1 MAEKPKNPF
10 QFWEKLKQRRVV
22 RVMTVYVASSF
33 AILQGLDMIFSRLG
47 FPSWTVTLVMIVLAC
62 GLIVS
67 IILSWI
73 YDITPEGVKR
83 TKDIEPDIIEDTE
96 RDEITAH
103 GREQILISDAVNL
116 LKEKKLFNERI
127 NKFKKKER
135 IYNYSSILVILTV
148 TVFFIFTSSSTVPF
162 GKRDWIVITDFENLT
177 DNPVFD
183 KSLYTAFSL
192 SISQSRHINVFF
204 RSRMLDIL
212 AMMELNNQTLV
223 DEKTGR
229 EIAVREGI
237 NLYIVPAISEV
248 GNKYVITAKILEA
261 KSGNLLKS
269 ETIYVESLDK
279 ILPGLDQLSKRIR
292 RNLGESRYN
301 IAMQDKPMVKA
312 TTSSL
317 EALKLYSLGIDQHY
331 KLDFEGARDYY
342 EAALKIDTG
351 FTAAKASLGN
361 VNIRA
366 FDPVKGREF
375 LSQAVKSADNL
386 TKRERLWVLALHAM
400 QVENDILK
408 GLGYFRML
416 TELYPDDPIARNNMG
431 YYYQVSGEYEKAV
444 KEYKEAIRIDPHA
457 AIAYGGLLWVYLDY
471 LGEADSALVW
481 SEKMITDNPQNVW
494 GYANLGSA
502 WLCYDS
508 LSKAEEAYAKAREI
522 NPDLILNLYNLAHT
536 YRIQKKYEKAIPT
549 LKYILRI
556 NQDEISAYYDL
567 GVNYQSMGNQ
577 VEARKYFLIFKKSA
591 EEGWIKK
598 LPNDVGTYT
607 SLAAVLA
614 RLGETDSSMQML
626 RKAIEID
633 SAQHY
638 KFAEVLCLQGKIP
651 EATKELENA
660 FKKGYRD
667 LLWIKLT
674 PDLQLLN
681 NDNHLRDLLGK
692 YFK

>member
-1 MAEKPKNPF
+1 MAGKPKNPF

-22 RVMTVYVASSF
+22 RVITVYVASSF

-47 FPSWTVTLVMIVLAC
+47 FPSWTVTLVMIILAC

-83 TKDIEPDIIEDTE
+83 TKDIEPKIIEDIE
-96 RDEITAH
+96 RDEITTPV
-103 GREQILISDAVNL
+103 REQIPILDAVEL
-116 LKEKKLFNERI
+116 LKEKKLFAERI

-135 IYNYSSILVILTV
+135 IYNYSSIIVILAV
-148 TVFFIFTSSSTVPF
+148 TVFFIFSNSSTVPF
-162 GKRDWIVITDFENLT
+162 DKRDWIVITDFENLT

-192 SISQSRHINVFF
+192 SISQSRHINVFL

-212 AMMELNNQTLV
+212 AMMELKNQTLV

-237 NLYIVPAISEV
+237 NLYIVPTISEV
-248 GNKYVITAKILEA
+248 GNKYVITAKILES

-269 ETIYVESLDK
+269 ETIYVESLDE
-279 ILPGLDQLSKRIR
+279 ILSGLDQLSKRIR

-301 IAMQDKPMVKA
+301 IAMQDKPLVKA

-317 EALKLYSLGIDQHY
+317 EALKLYSLGIDQHS

-342 EAALKIDTG
+342 EAALRIDTG

-386 TKRERLWVLALHAM
+386 TKRERLWILALHAM

-481 SEKMITDNPQNVW
+481 SEKMITDNPHNVW
-494 GYANLGSA
+494 GYANMGSA

-508 LSKAEEAYAKAREI
+508 LSKAEAAFVKAREI

-536 YRIQKKYEKAIPT
+536 YRIQKKYDRAIPT
-549 LKYILRI
+549 LKYILKI

-577 VEARKYFLIFKKSA
+577 VEARKYFLSFKKSA
-591 EEGWIKK
+591 EEEWIKK
-598 LPNDVGTYT
+598 LPNDAGTYT
-607 SLAAVLA
+607 SLAAVFA

-681 NDNHLRDLLGK
+681 NDNRLRDLLGK

>member
-1 MAEKPKNPF
+1 MAGKPKNPF

-22 RVMTVYVASSF
+22 RVITVYVASSF

-47 FPSWTVTLVMIVLAC
+47 FPSWTVTLVMIILAC

-83 TKDIEPDIIEDTE
+83 TKDIEPKIIEDIE
-96 RDEITAH
+96 RDEITTPV
-103 GREQILISDAVNL
+103 REQIPILDAVEL
-116 LKEKKLFNERI
+116 LKEKKLFAERI

-135 IYNYSSILVILTV
+135 IYNYSSIIVILAV
-148 TVFFIFTSSSTVPF
+148 TVFFIFSSSSTVPF
-162 GKRDWIVITDFENLT
+162 DKRDWIVITDFENLT

-192 SISQSRHINVFF
+192 SISQSRHINVFL

-212 AMMELNNQTLV
+212 AMMELKNQTLV

-237 NLYIVPAISEV
+237 NLYIVPTISEV
-248 GNKYVITAKILEA
+248 GNKYVITAKILES

-269 ETIYVESLDK
+269 ETIYVESLDE
-279 ILPGLDQLSKRIR
+279 ILSGLDQLSKRIR

-301 IAMQDKPMVKA
+301 IAMQDKPLVKA

-317 EALKLYSLGIDQHY
+317 EALKLYSLGIDQHS

-342 EAALKIDTG
+342 EAALRIDTG

-386 TKRERLWVLALHAM
+386 TKRERLWILALHAM

-481 SEKMITDNPQNVW
+481 SEKMITDNPHNVW
-494 GYANLGSA
+494 GYANMGSA

-508 LSKAEEAYAKAREI
+508 LSKAEAAFVKAREI

-536 YRIQKKYEKAIPT
+536 YRIQKKYDRAIPT
-549 LKYILRI
+549 LKYILKI

-577 VEARKYFLIFKKSA
+577 VEARKYFLSFKKSA
-591 EEGWIKK
+591 EEEWIKK
-598 LPNDVGTYT
+598 LPNDAGTYT
-607 SLAAVLA
+607 SLAAVFA

-681 NDNHLRDLLGK
+681 NDNRLRDLLGK

>member
-1 MAEKPKNPF
+1 MAGKPKNPF

-22 RVMTVYVASSF
+22 RVITVYVASSF

-47 FPSWTVTLVMIVLAC
+47 FPSWTVTLVMIILAC

-67 IILSWI
+67 IFLSWI

-83 TKDIEPDIIEDTE
+83 TKDIEPKIIEDIE
-96 RDEITAH
+96 RDEITTPI
-103 GREQILISDAVNL
+103 GEQMPISDAVEL
-116 LKEKKLFNERI
+116 LKEKKLFAERI

-135 IYNYSSILVILTV
+135 IYNYSSIIVILAV
-148 TVFFIFTSSSTVPF
+148 TVFFIFSSSSTVPF

-192 SISQSRHINVFF
+192 SISQSRHINVFL

-212 AMMELNNQTLV
+212 AMMELKNQTLV

-237 NLYIVPAISEV
+237 NLYIVPTISEV
-248 GNKYVITAKILEA
+248 GNKYVITAKILES

-269 ETIYVESLDK
+269 ETIYVESLDE
-279 ILPGLDQLSKRIR
+279 ILSGLDQLSKRIR

-301 IAMQDKPMVKA
+301 IAMQDKPLVKA

-317 EALKLYSLGIDQHY
+317 EALKLYSLGIDQHS

-342 EAALKIDTG
+342 EAALRIDTG

-386 TKRERLWVLALHAM
+386 TKRERLWILALHAM

-457 AIAYGGLLWVYLDY
+457 AIAYGGLLWVYLNY

-481 SEKMITDNPQNVW
+481 SEKMITDNPHNVW
-494 GYANLGSA
+494 GYANMGSA

-508 LSKAEEAYAKAREI
+508 LSKAEAAFVKAREI

-536 YRIQKKYEKAIPT
+536 YRLQKKYDRAIPT
-549 LKYILRI
+549 LKYILKI

-577 VEARKYFLIFKKSA
+577 VEARKYFLRFKKSA
-591 EEGWIKK
+591 EEEWIKK
-598 LPNDVGTYT
+598 LPNDAGTYT
-607 SLAAVLA
+607 SLAAVFA

-681 NDNHLRDLLGK
+681 NDNRLRDLLGK